1 MASAAVADQREQMA
15 EQRAEREER
24 AAAKRA
30 AAEQT
35 AVAAASV
42 ADAVTAAAASDADAA
57 SRYFTYEGAQNADT
71 TAGAAT
77 SGSSTPAH
85 AKN

>member
-1 MASAAVADQREQMA
+1 M
-15 EQRAEREER
+15 
-24 AAAKRA
+24 
-30 AAEQT
+30 
-35 AVAAASV
+35 
-42 ADAVTAAAASDADAA
+42 TAAAASDADAA